1 MAQQVELSEADAR
14 RSRLPSLT
22 GMRFIAAAM
31 VFLFHGVL
39 YTGLFADPSAQSTL
53 GSIVSGGGWTGVSF
67 FFILSGFV
75 LTWSARS
82 SDTLGRFWRRRLC
95 KIFPNHLVTAV
106 VAYLLASVVLGTALP
121 DSSWLNFLLLQS
133 WVPDLGVIFTGN
145 VVAWSLSCELLF
157 YLVFPLLLPLFNRIA
172 PERLW
177 LWAGG
182 FVAAILLVPTLA
194 AAITPPAALSAPML
208 LPGIEMTMWQQWFVA
223 LFPPVRMLEFLLGIV
238 LARIVITGRRL
249 PLSLGGAVALA
260 IAAYALSPLVPG
272 EYRVAATMVIPLGL
286 VIAAGA
292 KVDEVAQRSWLSSRG
307 MVYLGEISFAVYMVH
322 NLVLVYGHHLLGATT
337 SWATPAAL
345 GVLALMLAATLV
357 AAALLYTLVERPVMQ
372 YLANPRRRRSSTL
385 TSVPVGRSASP
396 PPARPDGDRLAG

>member
-1 MAQQVELSEADAR
+1 
-14 RSRLPSLT
+14 
-22 GMRFIAAAM
+22 MRFIAAAM

-53 GSIVSGGGWTGVSF
+53 GSIVAGGGWTGVSF

-75 LTWSARS
+75 LAWSARS

-106 VAYLLASVVLGTALP
+106 VAYVLASAVVGTALP
-121 DSSWLNFLLLQS
+121 DSSWLNILLLQS

-157 YLVFPLLLPLFNRIA
+157 YLLFPLLLPMFNRIR

-182 FVAAILLVPTLA
+182 FVVAILLVPTLA
-194 AAITPPAALSAPML
+194 AAITPPAALSAPLVM
-208 LPGIEMTMWQQWFVA
+208 PVIDMTMWQQWFVA
-223 LFPPVRMLEFLLGIV
+223 LFPPVRLLEFVFGIV
-238 LARIVITGRRL
+238 LARIVITGQRL
-249 PLSLGGAVALA
+249 PLNLGGAVAFA

-292 KVDEVAQRSWLSSRG
+292 RMDEAAERSWLSGRR

-322 NLVLVYGHHLLGATT
+322 NLVLVYGHQLLGATT

-345 GVLALMLAATLV
+345 GVLALFLAATLGV
-357 AAALLYTLVERPVMQ
+357 AALLYTLVERPVMQ
-372 YLANPRRRRSSTL
+372 YLANPRRRRPSAL
-385 TSVPVGRSASP
+385 ASVPTGQSAP